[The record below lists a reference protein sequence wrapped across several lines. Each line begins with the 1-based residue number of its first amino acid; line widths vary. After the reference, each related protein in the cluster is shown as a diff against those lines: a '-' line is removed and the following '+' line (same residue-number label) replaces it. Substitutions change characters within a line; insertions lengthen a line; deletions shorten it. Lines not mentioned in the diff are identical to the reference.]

1 MTVGDIKK
9 KASEF
14 FTEYLNHTI
23 DSCCVN
29 ADKKD
34 VDDDFFPLDI
44 SKNFSRLSDTFKEH
58 SQETLEVFLHSKN
71 KTGVG
76 YSLDVEYVNTRSN
89 GRKSIIKSV
98 YFENENDYLDFIN
111 VKSRVEN
118 LKFALA
124 ILSMD
129 KVLPPTELRGW
140 AKKHVKDLTAVYED
154 GAVFWHNI
162 GQCALWVNK
171 NTKGP
176 LQYIPAEFV
185 ATNKKLIQS
194 LFKNGEAEI
203 QIVSAQKKLE
213 PQNKSPAKKILEDAE
228 HVVEKNEVES
238 VTTENVAR
246 ESKPFFIRFR
256 SLSADNPL
264 KLGRLVPKEVSLQLD
279 DFVHLNQTNFL
290 KEITTVL
297 IVNDESVF
305 QNFPKSEH
313 VLCIYGPDYAV
324 NALKLCEW
332 FSRYQLIYFG
342 DISEHCFDVL
352 SAFRNTWMKTETI
365 CMDGNTWEKFVGST
379 VPSSHLKNNVVPKN
393 LNESEKNT
401 FLSLRL
407 TSDRNKLPQEKI
419 PMDYALQFLDAIKIC
434 GQEEKLTAE
443 ENVES

>member
-1 MTVGDIKK
+1 MNVGDIKK

-23 DSCCVN
+23 DISCVSS
-29 ADKKD
+29 DKKD
-34 VDDDFFPLDI
+34 EDDDFFPLEI
-44 SKNFSRLSDTFKEH
+44 SKNSSRLSDTLKEY

-76 YSLDVEYVNTRSN
+76 YSLEVEYVNTRSN

-129 KVLPPTELRGW
+129 KVLPPPELRSW

-171 NTKGP
+171 SAKEP
-176 LQYIPAEFV
+176 LQYITAEFV
-185 ATNKKLIQS
+185 AANKKLIQS

-203 QIVSAQKKLE
+203 QIVSAQKNVE
-213 PQNKSPAKKILEDAE
+213 PQNKNPVKRTQVETE
-228 HVVEKNEVES
+228 HEESKNEIEPVA
-238 VTTENVAR
+238 TEDVGR

-256 SLSADNPL
+256 SLSAENPL
-264 KLGRLVPKEVSLQLD
+264 KLGRLVPREISLQLD

-297 IVNDESVF
+297 IVNDETVF
-305 QNFPKSEH
+305 QTFPKSEH

-365 CMDGNTWEKFVGST
+365 CMDGNTWEKFVGSAE
-379 VPSSHLKNNVVPKN
+379 PGSHLKNNVVPKN

-407 TSDRNKLPQEKI
+407 TADRNKLPQEKI
-419 PMDYALQFLDAIKIC
+419 PMDYVLQFLDAVKIC
-434 GQEEKLTAE
+434 GPEEKQTAE
-443 ENVES
+443 ENPET

>member
-1 MTVGDIKK
+1 MNVGDIKK

-23 DSCCVN
+23 DISCVSS
-29 ADKKD
+29 DKKD
-34 VDDDFFPLDI
+34 EDDDFFPLEI
-44 SKNFSRLSDTFKEH
+44 SKNSSRLSDTLKEY

-76 YSLDVEYVNTRSN
+76 YSLEVEYVNTRSN

-129 KVLPPTELRGW
+129 KVLPPPELRSW

-171 NTKGP
+171 SAKEP

-185 ATNKKLIQS
+185 AANKKLIQS

-203 QIVSAQKKLE
+203 QIVSAQKNVE
-213 PQNKSPAKKILEDAE
+213 PQNKNPVKRTQVETE
-228 HVVEKNEVES
+228 HEESKNEIEPVA
-238 VTTENVAR
+238 TEDVGR

-256 SLSADNPL
+256 SLSVENPL
-264 KLGRLVPKEVSLQLD
+264 KLGRLVPREISLQLD

-297 IVNDESVF
+297 IVNDETVF
-305 QNFPKSEH
+305 QTFPKSEH

-365 CMDGNTWEKFVGST
+365 CMDGNTWERFVGSAE
-379 VPSSHLKNNVVPKN
+379 PGSHLKNNVVPKN

-407 TSDRNKLPQEKI
+407 TADRNKLPQEKI
-419 PMDYALQFLDAIKIC
+419 PMDYVLQFLDAVKIC
-434 GQEEKLTAE
+434 GPEEKQTAE
-443 ENVES
+443 ENPET

>member
-1 MTVGDIKK
+1 MNVGDIKK
-9 KASEF
+9 RASEF

-23 DSCCVN
+23 DISCVSS
-29 ADKKD
+29 DKKD
-34 VDDDFFPLDI
+34 EDDDFFPLEI
-44 SKNFSRLSDTFKEH
+44 SKNSSRLSDTLKEY

-76 YSLDVEYVNTRSN
+76 YSLEVEYVNTRSN

-129 KVLPPTELRGW
+129 KVLPPPELRSW

-171 NTKGP
+171 SAKEP

-185 ATNKKLIQS
+185 AANKKLIQS

-203 QIVSAQKKLE
+203 QIVSAQKNVE
-213 PQNKSPAKKILEDAE
+213 PQNKNPVKRTQVETE
-228 HVVEKNEVES
+228 HEESKNEIEPVA
-238 VTTENVAR
+238 TEDVGR

-256 SLSADNPL
+256 SLSSENPL
-264 KLGRLVPKEVSLQLD
+264 KLGRLVPREISLQLD

-297 IVNDESVF
+297 IVNDETVF
-305 QNFPKSEH
+305 QTFPKSEH

-365 CMDGNTWEKFVGST
+365 CMDGNTWEKFVGSAE
-379 VPSSHLKNNVVPKN
+379 PGSHLKNNVVPKN

-407 TSDRNKLPQEKI
+407 TADRNKLPQEKI
-419 PMDYALQFLDAIKIC
+419 PMDYVLQFLDAVKIC
-434 GQEEKLTAE
+434 GPEEKQTAE
-443 ENVES
+443 ENPET

>member
-1 MTVGDIKK
+1 MNVGDIKK

-23 DSCCVN
+23 DISCVSS
-29 ADKKD
+29 DKKD
-34 VDDDFFPLDI
+34 EDDDFFPLEI
-44 SKNFSRLSDTFKEH
+44 SKNSSRLSDTLKEY

-76 YSLDVEYVNTRSN
+76 YSLEVEYVNTRSN

-129 KVLPPTELRGW
+129 KVLPPPELRSW

-171 NTKGP
+171 SAKEP

-185 ATNKKLIQS
+185 AANKKLIQS

-203 QIVSAQKKLE
+203 QIVSAQKNVE
-213 PQNKSPAKKILEDAE
+213 PQNKNPVKRTQVETEHEESKNGIEPVATED
-228 HVVEKNEVES
+228 VG
-238 VTTENVAR
+238 R

-256 SLSADNPL
+256 SLSAENPL
-264 KLGRLVPKEVSLQLD
+264 KLGRLVPREISLQLD

-297 IVNDESVF
+297 IVNDETVF
-305 QNFPKSEH
+305 QTFPKSEH

-365 CMDGNTWEKFVGST
+365 CMDGNTWEKFVGSAE
-379 VPSSHLKNNVVPKN
+379 PGSHLKNNVVPKN

-407 TSDRNKLPQEKI
+407 TADRNKLPQEKI
-419 PMDYALQFLDAIKIC
+419 PMDYVLQFLDAVKIC
-434 GQEEKLTAE
+434 GPEEKQTAE
-443 ENVES
+443 EIAES